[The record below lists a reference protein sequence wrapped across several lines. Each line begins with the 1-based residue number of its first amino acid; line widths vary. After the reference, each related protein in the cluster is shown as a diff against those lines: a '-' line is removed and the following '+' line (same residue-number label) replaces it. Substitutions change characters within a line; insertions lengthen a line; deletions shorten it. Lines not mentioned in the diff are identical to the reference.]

1 MALDPISVIGG
12 IFGAIASGIGQLIGA
27 TGGQKTNETEEL
39 KMQIA
44 LLQQQIAEEK
54 KKSQQMLMYM
64 GIGMV
69 VFIVILVFLMRKK

>member
-27 TGGQKTNETEEL
+27 TGGQKRDETEEL
-39 KMQIA
+39 RAQIA

-64 GIGMV
+64 GIGMA

>member
-27 TGGQKTNETEEL
+27 TGGQKRDETEEL
-39 KMQIA
+39 RAQIA